1 MSKIGIKITKISG
14 GVQDLETFNGGEWTR
29 KVSDIRTEM
38 KLIGGKAWD
47 EGAPVL
53 MLSFLN
59 RGSITTVCHAI
70 PGRAGDLVSAWI
82 YIPAEIVVPAEEEVA
97 IIEQVKAELAKSDVE
112 NWDALGKLCEKE
124 YPNKP
129 MAFFYRESVSTN
141 PCAVRYYG
149 AGTDF
154 ELRELLG
161 NLRYQSCYADHR
173 YVFLIDKATGITA
186 DDKLVNYTGDPV
198 RETILVAPP
207 KLPAGITAR
216 INETE
221 FTKPKSFLKGDKFP
235 LTFDRPGFNSLTY
248 TLSAGDDLPDPA
260 TFPWQR
266 HITPNLFYITDNE
279 GKDLNVS
286 NRIIIMLNGKHL
298 TPDGISIPENECNA
312 VKVNVTCPEYE
323 PYSDTHDLLPQTPL
337 RIKLERVKL
346 DILYRIDG
354 TDCPGLTHCPT
365 GYQHRDIRQGKKLIR
380 ECYYEEPEPGPNWK
394 LFTIIGSAAAL
405 VIGLILGILIHK
417 IIANRTEKTEPQTE
431 IVTDNPDTQKAKSS
445 TDTAPPQPVVY
456 DCLNKD
462 VWKKIEIDNELDLQ
476 GFFRDVQ
483 KCNVERLTGYW
494 AEKINPQYHPKWASL
509 LNELKNYDAEVLK
522 DFQMGNNEQEI
533 RLQYYISELNK
544 WGSAHKQSGTAMP
557 ATPPKQNTN
566 ANANANKTNAKPAAP
581 GDNATSQGKKKETN
595 QSDL

>member
-1 MSKIGIKITKISG
+1 MSNIGIKITKISG
-14 GVQDLETFNGGEWTR
+14 GVQELKTFNGGEWTR
-29 KVSDIRTEM
+29 KVSDIRTET

-82 YIPAEIVVPAEEEVA
+82 YIPAEIVVPAEEEVS
-97 IIEQVKAELAKSDVE
+97 IIEQVKAELAKPNVE
-112 NWDALGKLCEKE
+112 NWDALGQLCEKD
-124 YPNKP
+124 YPIKP
-129 MAFFYRESVSTN
+129 MAFYYRESVAAN

-154 ELRELLG
+154 ELYELLG

-173 YVFLIDKATGITA
+173 YVFLIDNASGITA
-186 DDKLVNYTGDPV
+186 DDKLVNYTDDPV

-207 KLPAGITAR
+207 ELPAGVTAR

-221 FTKPKSFLKGDKFP
+221 FSKPKSFLQGDKFP
-235 LTFDRPGFNSLTY
+235 LTFDRQGFNSLTY
-248 TLSAGDDLPDPA
+248 TVSAGGALPDPS

-266 HITPNLFYITDNE
+266 HITPNLFQVSDNE
-279 GKDLNVS
+279 GRDLNVS
-286 NRIIIMLNGKHL
+286 SRILLNGKRL
-298 TPDGISIPENECNA
+298 TPDGISIPENECKA
-312 VKVNVTCPEYE
+312 VKINVECPGCET
-323 PYSDTHDLLPQTPL
+323 YSNTFNLLQQPPF
-337 RIKLERVKL
+337 RIMLEREKLE
-346 DILYRIDG
+346 ILYRVDG
-354 TDCPGLTHCPT
+354 TDCPGLDHCPT

-405 VIGLILGILIHK
+405 VIGLILGILIHR
-417 IIANRTEKTEPQTE
+417 IIVNHTEKAEPQTE
-431 IVTDNPDTQKAKSS
+431 TMTDTPDTRKARENAG
-445 TDTAPPQPVVY
+445 TATPQPVVY

-462 VWKKIEIDNELDLQ
+462 VWKKAEIDQVPDLQ

-483 KCNVERLTGYW
+483 KCNMERLTGFW
-494 AEKINPQYHPKWASL
+494 AQKINPQYHPKWATL
-509 LNELKNYDAEVLK
+509 LNELKKYDAGQLK
-522 DFQMGNNEQEI
+522 DFQMGNNDQEI
-533 RLQYYISELNK
+533 QLQYYISELTR
-544 WGSAHKQSGTAMP
+544 WVSARKQSATATP
-557 ATPPKQNTN
+557 ATPPSRSTG
-566 ANANANKTNAKPAAP
+566 TSRTSTTPATTTD
-581 GDNATSQGKKKETN
+581 DNAASQGKKKEDT